1 MVDHILL
8 TRAHRSPHRERPD
21 IPDDVEYDAVAGYW
35 RKEGV
40 PLWAT
45 NAAMPLTKKNDI
57 ETGEDMKG
65 E

>member
-21 IPDDVEYDAVAGYW
+21 VPGDVEYDAVAGYW
-35 RKEGV
+35 RKDGV